1 MRNPVSRATKCLR
14 IMAFLG
20 AFLLAVTSLSYGQDT
35 NASLS
40 GTVTD
45 PRNAVIPG
53 AKLTITN
60 QASGFQLNA
69 EADAVGEY
77 TFRNLTPGIYNLSVS
92 ALNFQ
97 SSLQKG
103 IELAL
108 NQVARVDIHLTVGAS
123 DQTVTVT
130 GDASLINYENPT
142 LEGGV
147 SPETLQ
153 DMPLT
158 ISGMPRSSIGLAL
171 LMPGV
176 STGSSGNAY
185 EARVNGG
192 MVTGDEALLDGA
204 TMTEGYMNQSG
215 MVSLYEDF
223 QMSPDMVSEVHVLT
237 ANYGAQY
244 GSTTSGQL
252 IVQSKAGGEHF
263 HGAAFEYLRNDK
275 LNATQYGASIVDGH
289 VVKPKDKENN
299 YGANV
304 GGPIYL
310 PWLHGANS
318 SRKAY
323 FYFNWEAYQDHGA
336 PVVTPLSIASLN
348 DRQGNFSNYKDS
360 NGNLIPLYYPVVT
373 DPSNPLFSHSGQ
385 LIPNNIIPAT
395 TWAQIED
402 PIAAAWVAAMPTPT
416 NGNEL
421 NNYTPPNGGQGS
433 LTNAENVYMTREDFN
448 FRDSDHFYFTY
459 WRQYSQP
466 NLNTYLPKA
475 LSTADPAVPENAPL
489 SRFNW
494 EHTFSPVLTNHFTI
508 GYLNRNEGYYAL
520 NAGSNLPTVAGVANS
535 DLPEFTF
542 GQYSQLGNSD
552 GVSGNSLTA
561 RPTWAINDVFTW
573 VEGKHTLTFGYEW
586 RNAGGN
592 LHNATNQGG
601 TFGFAQSTTGIT
613 GTNSGDDMLSFMLGA
628 TSSASVEFVNVKSY
642 YPRQFG
648 SAAHVADAWR
658 ISHQLTFSYG
668 IRWDYIAPS
677 LEKANHFSF
686 FDPNGANPDA
696 INSAGQPLLGRL
708 AFAGN
713 GYGAASFGARY
724 PENLDLYNFSPRVG
738 FSYSVDPAGKTVVR
752 AGYGIYYGQAFYPG
766 WGGGMS
772 LDGFNTDAQVSQ
784 IPTGNT
790 QTPQVFLSHTGFA
803 PFVPASKSNIS
814 ASADNGISPLYRPQ
828 DANRRPYS
836 SQWNLT
842 LERELPN
849 SFFLSASYVGTKG
862 THLPSDKSPLDIIDP
877 FTGAFNTLASTP
889 VNGPDGTQ
897 VLDTVLKA
905 NYNATVASD
914 GYDGPTVF
922 ANAGVAVPYQNWN
935 NQLLNCSPLLAQA
948 LLPYPQYCSTLQ
960 GLNEGHGNSIY
971 NSFQG
976 RLERHFRNNFYI
988 LGSLT
993 LSKMFTD
1000 ATDTTQSG
1008 NDGSGG
1014 DKMFSPFNIKPLR
1027 TIAEDNTPITFSLA
1041 FVYAFPFGHGERF
1054 LNTGP
1059 LAVAFGGWRIAPITR
1074 YEYGMPFS
1082 FHSNTCNVVSQTRQG
1097 CLPGIL
1103 PGQQVLLHGRNGFN
1117 PQANGG
1123 QYINPNAFEPESN
1136 FSKFGY
1142 TGYGA
1147 GVTTDYGPNFRDT
1160 DFSLTKDAKFGERIG
1175 LKFTAN
1181 FFNAFNNHYFV
1192 NQGNNTGASYAFNT
1206 TVGGN
1211 NFGQWNGQVST
1222 PRTIQFAGRLEF

>member
-1 MRNPVSRATKCLR
+1 MTNMS
-14 IMAFLG
+14 F
-20 AFLLAVTSLSYGQDT
+20 GQDT

-45 PRNAVIPG
+45 PSNAAIPG

-60 QASGFQLNA
+60 QATGFEANG
-69 EADAVGEY
+69 EADAQGEY
-77 TFRNLTPGIYNLSVS
+77 TFRNLTPGTYNLSIS
-92 ALNFQ
+92 APNFE
-97 SSLQKG
+97 STLQKG

-108 NQVARVDIHLTVGAS
+108 NQVARVDVHLTVGKS
-123 DQTVTVT
+123 DQTITVT
-130 GDASLINYENPT
+130 SDASLINYENPT

-147 SPETLQ
+147 SPETLK

-204 TMTEGYMNQSG
+204 TMTEGFMNQSG

-237 ANYGAQY
+237 ANYEAQY
-244 GSTTSGQL
+244 GATTSGQL
-252 IVQSKAGGEHF
+252 IVQSKGGGEQF

-275 LNATQYGASIVDGH
+275 LNATQYGATVVDGH

-299 YGANV
+299 YGANI
-304 GGPIYL
+304 GGPVYL

-348 DRQGNFSNYKDS
+348 ARQGNFSNYKDS
-360 NGNLIPLYYPVVT
+360 SGNLIPLYYPVVMDRT
-373 DPSNPLFSHSGQ
+373 NPLYNYSGQQISQNIIDPSIWS
-385 LIPNNIIPAT
+385 
-395 TWAQIED
+395 QIED
-402 PIAAAWVAAMPTPT
+402 PIAKAWVAAMPTPT
-416 NGNEL
+416 NNNEL
-421 NNYTPPNGGQGS
+421 NNYLPSNGGQGS
-433 LTNAENVYMTREDFN
+433 LTNAENVYMTREDFS

-466 NLNTYLPKA
+466 NLNTSLPKA
-475 LSTADPAVPENAPL
+475 LSTAQPASPENAPV
-489 SRFNW
+489 SRLNW
-494 EHTFSPVLTNHFTI
+494 EHTFSPVLTNHFTF

-520 NAGSNLPTVAGVANS
+520 NAGSNLPTVAGVANG

-542 GQYSQLGNSD
+542 SQYSQLGDNY
-552 GVSGNSLTA
+552 GASGNSRTE
-561 RPTWAINDVFTW
+561 RPTWALNDVVTY
-573 VEGKHTLTFGYEW
+573 VRGKHTFTFGYEW

-592 LHNATNQGG
+592 IRNATNQGG
-601 TFGFAQSTTGIT
+601 TFGFSQSTTGIA
-613 GTNSGDDMLSFMLGA
+613 GTNSGDDMLAFMLGA
-628 TSSASVEFVNVKSY
+628 TSSASVEFVNVKST

-648 SAAHVADAWR
+648 SAAHISDAWR
-658 ISHQLTFSYG
+658 ATPRLTFSYG

-677 LEKANHFSF
+677 EDKNNHFSF

-696 INSAGQPLLGRL
+696 CNTVNGSTTCLPGRL

-713 GYGAASFGARY
+713 GYGSASFGARY

-738 FSYSVDPAGKTVVR
+738 FSYSLDQAGKTVVR

-784 IPTGNT
+784 IGVGTSAGT
-790 QTPQVFLSHTGFA
+790 TAQQPQMYLSHTGFT
-803 PFVPASKSNIS
+803 PFVPASTSNIS
-814 ASADNGISPLYRPQ
+814 SGADNGISPLYRPE

-842 LERELPN
+842 VERELPN
-849 SFFLSASYVGTKG
+849 NFFVSASYVGTKG
-862 THLPSDKSPLDIIDP
+862 THLPSDKSPINVIDP
-877 FTGAFNTLASTP
+877 FTGTFNTLASTP
-889 VNGPDGTQ
+889 VIGANGTQ

-905 NYNATVASD
+905 NYNATVAAN

-922 ANAGVAVPYQNWN
+922 AQNGISQQPYAGWAG
-935 NQLLNCSPLLAQA
+935 QLLNCTPTLAQA
-948 LLPYPQYCSTLQ
+948 LLPYPQYCGNLQ
-960 GLNEGHGNSIY
+960 GENEGHGNSIY

-976 RLERHFRNNFYI
+976 RVERRFRDHFYV

-993 LSKMFTD
+993 LSKMYTD

-1027 TIAEDNTPITFSLA
+1027 ALAEDNTPITGSLA
-1041 FVYAFPFGHGERF
+1041 FVYAFPFGRGERF
-1054 LNTGP
+1054 LNSGP
-1059 LAVAFGGWRIAPITR
+1059 LTSVASGWRIAPITR

-1082 FHSNTCNVVSQTRQG
+1082 FHSNSCNVVSQTRQG

-1103 PGQQVLLHGRNGFN
+1103 PGQQVLIHGRNGFD
-1117 PQANGG
+1117 PTKNGG
-1123 QYINPNAFEPESN
+1123 QYINPNAFEPETN

-1142 TGYGA
+1142 TGYGS
-1147 GVTTDYGPNFRDT
+1147 GVTTIYGPNFRDT
-1160 DFSLTKDAKFGERIG
+1160 DWSLTKDTKLGEKIAFK
-1175 LKFTAN
+1175 LTAN
-1181 FFNAFNNHYFV
+1181 FFNGFNNHYFV

-1206 TVGGN
+1206 TVGDAQ
-1211 NFGQWNGQVST
+1211 FGQWNGSVST